1 MAIAEKDVMLKERIK
16 HLLWRKKTTINR
28 IADTD
33 TERVRLSRQ
42 INGDMTLVTYDT
54 IYKLLYMFPDVS
66 AEWLVR
72 GEGSMDRASEVAP
85 KYYTINHNNN
95 NHDNGIVN
103 IGADMSV
110 TEQVADL
117 RRQLEEVT
125 KDRDLL
131 KGLLEAITKKQ

>member
-1 MAIAEKDVMLKERIK
+1 MAVSNEQKMLKERIRG
-16 HLLWRKKTTINR
+16 LLAMRKMT
-28 IADTD
+28 ASDLGE
-33 TERVRLSRQ
+33 TENEKKIYQRQ
-42 INGDMTLVTYDT
+42 ILGESLVTFDT
-54 IYKLLYMFPDVS
+54 ISKLLYMFHWLS

-125 KDRDLL
+125 KDRDLF

>member
-1 MAIAEKDVMLKERIK
+1 MAVSNEQKMLKERIRG
-16 HLLWRKKTTINR
+16 LLAMRKMT
-28 IADTD
+28 ASDLGE
-33 TERVRLSRQ
+33 TENEKKIYQRQ
-42 INGDMTLVTYDT
+42 ILGESLVTFDT
-54 IYKLLYMFPDVS
+54 ISKLLYMFHWLS

>member
-1 MAIAEKDVMLKERIK
+1 MAVSNEQKMLKERIRG
-16 HLLWRKKTTINR
+16 LLAMRKMT
-28 IADTD
+28 ASDLGE
-33 TERVRLSRQ
+33 TENEKKIYQRQ
-42 INGDMTLVTYDT
+42 ILGESLVTFDT
-54 IYKLLYMFPDVS
+54 ISKLLYMFHWLS

-125 KDRDLL
+125 KDRELL

>member
-1 MAIAEKDVMLKERIK
+1 MDVSNEQKMLKERIRG
-16 HLLWRKKTTINR
+16 LLAMRKMT
-28 IADTD
+28 ASDLGE
-33 TERVRLSRQ
+33 TENEKKIYQRQ
-42 INGDMTLVTYDT
+42 ILGESLVTFDT
-54 IYKLLYMFPDVS
+54 ISKLLYMFHWLS

-117 RRQLEEVT
+117 RRQLEEAT
-125 KDRDLL
+125 KDRELL

>member
-1 MAIAEKDVMLKERIK
+1 MDVSNEQKMLKERIRG
-16 HLLWRKKTTINR
+16 LLAMRKMT
-28 IADTD
+28 ASDLGE
-33 TERVRLSRQ
+33 TENEKKIYQRQ
-42 INGDMTLVTYDT
+42 ILGESLVTFDT
-54 IYKLLYMFPDVS
+54 ISKLLYMFHWLS
-66 AEWLVR
+66 AEWLAR

>member
-1 MAIAEKDVMLKERIK
+1 MAVSNEQKMLKERIRG
-16 HLLWRKKTTINR
+16 LLAMRKMT
-28 IADTD
+28 ASDLGE
-33 TERVRLSRQ
+33 TENKKKIYQRQ
-42 INGDMTLVTYDT
+42 ILGESLVTFDT
-54 IYKLLYMFPDVS
+54 ISKLLYMFHWLS

>member
-1 MAIAEKDVMLKERIK
+1 MVVSNEQKMLKERIRG
-16 HLLWRKKTTINR
+16 LLAMRKMT
-28 IADTD
+28 ASDLGE
-33 TERVRLSRQ
+33 TENEKKIYQRQ
-42 INGDMTLVTYDT
+42 ILGESLVTFDT
-54 IYKLLYMFPDVS
+54 ISKLLYMFHWLS

-72 GEGSMDRASEVAP
+72 GEGGMERASEVAP

-117 RRQLEEVT
+117 HRQLEEVT

-131 KGLLEAITKKQ
+131 KGLLEAITKKH